1 MDGISNIDVSTIF
14 VTDCIPG
21 RLKFDSGYLW
31 IKSYIFD
38 SVPEFEI
45 NGQKSDVFY
54 FIQKYNLIGVSFSE
68 SMFESSRI
76 GHERDHRITLDL
88 IVNDNHARWTVE
100 PLITIKRQCGESSF
114 NDEAQNVIL
123 INGATT
129 ASPASFVN
137 AVSLLLFL
145 FWY

>member
-1 MDGISNIDVSTIF
+1 MDGISGIDVSTIF

-21 RLKFDSGYLW
+21 RLQFDSGYLW

-38 SVPEFEI
+38 SVPKVEI

-54 FIQKYNLIGVSFSE
+54 FIKRYNLIGVSFSE
-68 SMFESSRI
+68 SMLESSRI
-76 GHERDHRITLDL
+76 GHESDKRITLDL
-88 IVNDNHARWTVE
+88 MVNDIHSRWTVE
-100 PLITIKRQCGESSF
+100 PLTTIKRKCNEASF
-114 NDEAQNVIL
+114 NGDPQNFHL
-123 INGATT
+123 IDSAAT
-129 ASPASFVN
+129 ASPVSFVN